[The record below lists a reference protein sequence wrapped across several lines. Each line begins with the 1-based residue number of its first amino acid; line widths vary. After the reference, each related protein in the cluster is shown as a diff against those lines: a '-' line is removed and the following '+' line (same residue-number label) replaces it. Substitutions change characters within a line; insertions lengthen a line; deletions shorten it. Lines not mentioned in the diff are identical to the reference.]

1 VNTED
6 GLYRHG
12 VPADVVGINNDGLI
26 AGTAQLT
33 QGFPGFGIQRFL
45 GFTLNT
51 RTSAVNTLPLPYP
64 YNSSNARAINN
75 NGYILGYIWGD
86 SGLTSAVWTPAG
98 AVLDLGFPLIYGTI
112 SDDQVVGVGCPSYA
126 CALYRWDLPSEKI
139 VVELSLDHPEV
150 QPVLVPYFNALTQ
163 DAECPAAAVDC
174 VRLDLLHLTV
184 RAHLDG
190 SSAPIQNAT
199 LALTATAQDGT
210 GGHTAASH
218 GGVRPNGTFW
228 PAGVDPNAVDG
239 IRDSISVP
247 VTALEASYPYLTS
260 GVSGV
265 ERITATVT
273 ANGLTATA
281 SAQVTIQYVG
291 LQPLA
296 RLWTTYQFTN
306 QNGSGSQRHGNINNF
321 LQPDFSQGV
330 QNAFQYYFANVP
342 AENRFLFGDTC
353 FWLNDA
359 SLQLGG
365 LLDVGAFEAWGPPH
379 ITHRTGEDLDVRWWN
394 VYDDDQFQASCLL
407 AGITCEVHCNAGTLA
422 TGAACPVMDPI
433 WATQRHY
440 HLSP

>member
-1 VNTED
+1 
-6 GLYRHG
+6 
-12 VPADVVGINNDGLI
+12 
-26 AGTAQLT
+26 
-33 QGFPGFGIQRFL
+33 
-45 GFTLNT
+45 
-51 RTSAVNTLPLPYP
+51 
-64 YNSSNARAINN
+64 
-75 NGYILGYIWGD
+75 
-86 SGLTSAVWTPAG
+86 
-98 AVLDLGFPLIYGTI
+98 
-112 SDDQVVGVGCPSYA
+112 
-126 CALYRWDLPSEKI
+126 
-139 VVELSLDHPEV
+139 
-150 QPVLVPYFNALTQ
+150 
-163 DAECPAAAVDC
+163 
-174 VRLDLLHLTV
+174 
-184 RAHLDG
+184 
-190 SSAPIQNAT
+190 
-199 LALTATAQDGT
+199 
-210 GGHTAASH
+210 
-218 GGVRPNGTFW
+218 
-228 PAGVDPNAVDG
+228 
-239 IRDSISVP
+239 
-247 VTALEASYPYLTS
+247 
-260 GVSGV
+260 VSGV

-296 RLWTTYQFTN
+296 RLGTTYQFTN

-342 AENRFLFGDTC
+342 AENRFLFGDTY

-365 LLDVGAFEAWGPPH
+365 LLDVGASEAWRPPH

-407 AGITCEVHCNAGTLA
+407 AGITCEVHCDAGTLA